1 MFGYYMNGAG
11 MAEIAS
17 RAAQPD
23 ATPVQ
28 LETFDETFDRREQ
41 FPHIAA
47 VAPHLR
53 VAQLDAI
60 YNFGLE
66 MIFHELEK
74 SAKP

>member
-17 RAAQPD
+17 RAA
-23 ATPVQ
+23 
-28 LETFDETFDRREQ
+28 ETFDRREQ

>member
-1 MFGYYMNGAG
+1 

-28 LETFDETFDRREQ
+28 LEHFDRQ
-41 FPHIAA
+41 AQYPHIAA

-53 VAQLDAI
+53 VAGLDAI
-60 YNFGLE
+60 YDFGLE
-66 MIFHELEK
+66 MIFRELEN
-74 SAKP
+74 SAKA